1 MTSTSTTL
9 DPTAADRTRGPA
21 APTCPRSMQTA
32 RRSAPSPTSF
42 SRIRPQYSAASI
54 GRGSAK
60 IGLGQFEEAIADS
73 DQALQLQPEDPDV
86 YCSRGIAQSVPGRF
100 RGATVDFVRT
110 LRLAPDDAM
119 TTTVAALP
127 GPGPVYAGRRLPACK
142 AFWNWRTGRRTVTSQ
157 PALNRG
163 FRNSSKREGGLAR
176 DAAVVNLVHN
186 SGEEC
191 GFSPSDL
198 MSSCLRTRLC
208 SSAMPAF
215 QPA

>member
-1 MTSTSTTL
+1 M
-9 DPTAADRTRGPA
+9 
-21 APTCPRSMQTA
+21 
-32 RRSAPSPTSF
+32 
-42 SRIRPQYSAASI
+42 RPKYSAAST

-60 IGLGQFEEAIADS
+60 IGLGQYEAAKADFE
-73 DQALQLQPEDPDV
+73 QTLQLQPEDPDFC
-86 YCSRGIAQSVPGRF
+86 YSRGIAQSVPGRF
-100 RGATVDFVRT
+100 RGATVDFVQT

-176 DAAVVNLVHN
+176 GAAVVNLVHA
-186 SGEEC
+186 SGEAS
-191 GFSPSDL
+191 GYSPRDP

-208 SSAMPAF
+208 SPAMPAF